1 MLFIPPICA
10 ARMDDCFRSGAATI
24 NINIFP
30 DNVNLKPARGKEK
43 IPGKCGFEARLWGKA
58 GGGTGISTYGRPKRD
73 GFCRK
78 IDKTVTIFWV
88 LLFTR
93 RGKMINSIRI
103 GTRGFCALSG
113 PFGISNLLAIA
124 NLSLGGRCNMAR
136 NKLTMDGNTAA
147 AHVSYAFTE
156 VAGIYRSRRPADGRL
171 RRPVG
176 RRRP

>member
-10 ARMDDCFRSGAATI
+10 AWMDDCFRSGAATI

-58 GGGTGISTYGRPKRD
+58 GGGTGISTYGSPKRD

-93 RGKMINSIRI
+93 RGKNDKLNKDRDK
-103 GTRGFCALSG
+103 G
-113 PFGISNLLAIA
+113 LL
-124 NLSLGGRCNMAR
+124 
-136 NKLTMDGNTAA
+136 
-147 AHVSYAFTE
+147 
-156 VAGIYRSRRPADGRL
+156 
-171 RRPVG
+171 RPVG
-176 RRRP
+176 PVRNIQFISDR